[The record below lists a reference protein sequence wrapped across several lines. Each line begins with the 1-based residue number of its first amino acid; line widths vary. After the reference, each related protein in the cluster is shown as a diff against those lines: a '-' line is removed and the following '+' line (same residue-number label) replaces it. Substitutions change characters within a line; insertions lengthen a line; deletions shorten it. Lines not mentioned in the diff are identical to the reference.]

1 MTPPLPMNPGV
12 PPGDTLRL
20 AVFMAPT
27 THALAKLL
35 LLVRGRGAN
44 VLDLRWQV
52 TPTGHDG
59 IATLLIG
66 LEKTR
71 QAHLEAAIMRCVD
84 VRSIAVL

>member
-1 MTPPLPMNPGV
+1 MTPSLPANPAF

-27 THALAKLL
+27 THALARLL

-44 VLDLRWQV
+44 VLDLRWHV
-52 TPTGHDG
+52 TPTGRDG

-66 LEKTR
+66 LEKAR